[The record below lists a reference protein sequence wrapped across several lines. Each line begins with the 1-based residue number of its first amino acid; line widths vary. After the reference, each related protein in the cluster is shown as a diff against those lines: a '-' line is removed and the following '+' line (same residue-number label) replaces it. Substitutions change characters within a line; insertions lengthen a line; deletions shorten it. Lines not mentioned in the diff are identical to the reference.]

1 MDPMEE
7 EVEENIGWGSLDD
20 LDGEYE
26 ICICAQKLIDEVR
39 CYTIKVPEREARP
52 PLLHF
57 LARPAAPLNSLIH
70 GVKVKDISNFTPKN
84 LTPFSVAT
92 PKEPC
97 SSRYFALLNNHL
109 YAAGGYLKTPTSEL
123 GDVIGPEDYCPLND
137 IYMPSRFVWTL
148 DLTCPDLGWKQ
159 LGEPMKNRRKDPQ
172 TIVVDGKLYVFGGLY
187 GFEPI
192 LEDRSS
198 GRGWMEVYDPILETW
213 ESLPNP
219 PCSDIRSKFDEIV
232 YAHLES
238 EKDKHEIMV
247 VDLSNSRE
255 NNMRADF
262 LKYNVVSSRW
272 ETWLQQHWAVASSD
286 ILFGRAVVVDHT
298 KAYWASIES
307 MTNMNACSIYG
318 FDLESKSWACQRLNL
333 TPFLGDSE
341 YFCWIMPGL
350 LHLSDHKFCLL
361 LSSNKRAKKTSN
373 FLYCFVLDLS
383 AFFHTNDQ
391 YADEPP
397 LYVLSI
403 QKYSLDAKIDL
414 LDCMIT

>member
-39 CYTIKVPEREARP
+39 CYTIKA
-52 PLLHF
+52 
-57 LARPAAPLNSLIH
+57 
-70 GVKVKDISNFTPKN
+70 KDISNFTPKN

-92 PKEPC
+92 PKGPC
-97 SSRYFALLNNHL
+97 TSRYFALLNNHL
-109 YAAGGYLKTPTSEL
+109 YSAGGYLKIPTSEL
-123 GDVIGPEDYCPLND
+123 EDVIGPEDYCPLND

-159 LGEPMKNRRKDPQ
+159 LDEPMKNRRKDPQ

-187 GFEPI
+187 GYEPI

-219 PCSDIRSKFDEIV
+219 PCSDIRSLFDEIV
-232 YAHLES
+232 YAHLEL
-238 EKDKHEIMV
+238 EEDKHEIMV
-247 VDLSNSRE
+247 VDLSNSKE
-255 NNMRADF
+255 NNMQADF

-272 ETWLQQHWAVASSD
+272 ETWLQQQWVVVISD
-286 ILFGRAVVVDHT
+286 IQCGRAVVVDHT

-307 MTNMNACSIYG
+307 MANRNECSIYG
-318 FDLESKSWACQRLNL
+318 FDLESKLWAYQRLNP

-341 YFCWIMPGL
+341 YFCWISPGL

-361 LSSNKRAKKTSN
+361 LSSHKPAKKDSN
-373 FLYCFVLDLS
+373 FLFCFVLDLS
-383 AFFHTNDQ
+383 AFFDTNGQ

-403 QKYSLDAKIDL
+403 QKYSLDTGIDL
-414 LDCMIT
+414 LDCMITNRGTQPPNKKKPKTSEEGSVTTEDH